1 MEHDV
6 NNPSSSELPVSEVL
20 IVGAGIAGLSSAI
33 ALGRHGVRT
42 TVVDRVGDA
51 IGASIL
57 FSHRAVYALEELGV
71 LDQILAAG
79 RQIRASERSWWTYVY
94 NAAGERLPVP
104 APVLPDD
111 WSLPSTVFIYR
122 PVLAK
127 ILLESAAAHGANVLL
142 GESYRS
148 IEPEAEGV
156 EVELTTGERR
166 RFDLVI
172 AADGIN
178 SGLRARFFPETGG
191 PTYTGSMSFRMMFRD
206 APEHWLSGLHVTR
219 GNTLAST
226 MLPGRHF
233 YLAVPNHME
242 RRRVEPAEAREIVRS
257 VLRGYES
264 SRMCAEAAERL
275 TADVNVIVAPYEWIF
290 VEPPWHRGRI
300 VLVGDAAHATAPTIG
315 SAGGM
320 AVEDAV
326 VLSQELGLNPNLDAA
341 LSAYAS
347 RREARARLVVETSAA
362 LMRTHQEG
370 RPAQEEAAMRMVA
383 LQKLAEPY

>member
-1 MEHDV
+1 MAIGERA
-6 NNPSSSELPVSEVL
+6 SEVAVSEVL

-33 ALGRHGVRT
+33 ALGRRGVRS
-42 TVVDRVGDA
+42 TVVDHAGDA

-57 FSHRAVYALEELGV
+57 FSHRAVHALEEIGV
-71 LDQILAAG
+71 LDQIIEVG
-79 RQIRASERSWWTYVY
+79 RQIRPSEPSWWTYVY

-104 APVLPDD
+104 EPVLGDD

-122 PVLAK
+122 PLLAE
-127 ILLESAAAHGANVLL
+127 ILTRNAIEHGAEVLF
-142 GESYRS
+142 GESYRT
-148 IEPEAEGV
+148 IQPEADGV
-156 EVELTTGERR
+156 DVELTTGDRR

-178 SGLRARFFPETGG
+178 SGLRARFFPEAGG
-191 PTYTGSMSFRMMFRD
+191 PVYTGSMSFRMMFRD

-242 RRRVEPAEAREIVRS
+242 RRRVEQDEARDIVRS

-264 SRMCAEAAERL
+264 SRMCAEASERL
-275 TADVNVIVAPYEWIF
+275 TPDVNVIVAPYEWIF

-326 VLSQELGLNPNLDAA
+326 VLAHELGANADLDAA
-341 LSAYAS
+341 LLAYAS
-347 RREARARLVVETSAA
+347 RREARARLVVETSAT

-370 RPAQEEAAMRMVA
+370 RPAQEEAAMRLAA